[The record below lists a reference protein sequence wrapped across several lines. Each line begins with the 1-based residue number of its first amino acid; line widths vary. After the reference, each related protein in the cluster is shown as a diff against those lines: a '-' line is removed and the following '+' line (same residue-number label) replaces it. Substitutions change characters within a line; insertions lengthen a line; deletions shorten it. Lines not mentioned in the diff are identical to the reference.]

1 MDGEAHQSK
10 IEFPQTDA
18 TGDVDMD
25 LLRLNLTLTP
35 TERWRRHASALALV
49 RALRKAGAEYYGRH
63 DASLEETE
71 R

>member
-1 MDGEAHQSK
+1 MDGQPRQSD
-10 IEFPQTDA
+10 IEFPETDS
-18 TGDVDMD
+18 TGDVDLD

-35 TERWRRHASALALV
+35 AERWRRHASALALV

-63 DASLEETE
+63 DASLEETQ